1 MDPNVI
7 FGTLLVVIA
16 GLWMGSAPW
25 PMKIMKIFQYEH
37 WAFVAMLIGLVI
49 IPWGMTLGFC
59 PNAIQAYKSVDPS
72 ILIKSNLFSLSW
84 GIANVLSFL
93 CLVRIGFSLTG
104 AILAGLGVSIGVII
118 PMIFKGTGKFE
129 NAPGLFSPPGLIVLG
144 GVAVMLIGVIFVSW
158 AGWGRDRVLNQQEK
172 TTGSFL
178 IGLIMAV
185 IAGVTSCGISLAF
198 VYSQGPIVKAM
209 QDRGAQEIPAN
220 FAVWAAGL
228 TAGALVNILYP
239 AFLMTKNKSWHI
251 LWECH
256 KEILL
261 AALIGFNVCLA
272 VTLMGRGMV
281 WLGSLGA
288 SVGFGIQ
295 QAMQIIGGQGVG
307 FISGEW
313 HGVHGKPRNRMYLAI
328 VLLMVAAA
336 IMAYGNYITKIPAQ

>member
-1 MDPNVI
+1 MDPKVI

-16 GLWMGSAPW
+16 GLCMGSAPW
-25 PMKIMKIFQYEH
+25 PMKIMKKFRYEH
-37 WAFVAMLIGLVI
+37 WAFVAMLVGLVI
-49 IPWGMTLGFC
+49 IPWGITLCFC
-59 PNAIQAYKSVDPS
+59 PNALQAYQSVES
-72 ILIKSNLFSLSW
+72 SVFLKSNLFSLSW

-144 GVAVMLIGVIFVSW
+144 GVAVMLIGVTLVSW
-158 AGWGRDRVLNQQEK
+158 AGWGRNQALHQQEK

-178 IGLIMAV
+178 VGLLMAV
-185 IAGVTSCGISLAF
+185 IAGITSCGISLAF

-209 QDRGAQEIPAN
+209 QDRGAHEIPAN

-228 TAGALVNILYP
+228 TAGVLVNILYP

-251 LWECH
+251 LNECR

-261 AALIGFNVCLA
+261 SSLIGFNICLA

-281 WLGSLGA
+281 LLGPLGA
-288 SVGFGIQ
+288 SVGFGVQ
-295 QAMQIIGGQGVG
+295 QAMQIMGGQGVG

-313 HGVHGKPRNRMYLAI
+313 KGVTGKPRTTMYLAI
-328 VLLMVAAA
+328 AFLMAAA
-336 IMAYGNYITKIPAQ
+336 VIMAYGNSITDAAAQ